1 MIPDNWYFYPLSL
14 SGNPAFDNSLDAID
28 ETLSEEDDQNGAED
42 PEDGREGEFERSIA
56 KELPSAQQRE
66 KSKRSK

>member
-1 MIPDNWYFYPLSL
+1 MYPLL
-14 SGNPAFDNSLDAID
+14 PSGNPAFDDSLDAID
-28 ETLSEEDDQNGAED
+28 EDLIVEGFQNDAED
-42 PEDGREGEFERSIA
+42 LEDGREGEFEII